1 MKIIVAKRSG
11 LDGVAYINA
20 DKINSWLAEENK
32 YDKRVETRI
41 YFAEGRCE
49 IEGDQTQRILDFLM
63 TDDNSGV
70 LDLTTDQKKSWWNKE
85 HK

>member
-20 DKINSWLAEENK
+20 NKINSFLAEENK

-41 YFAEGRCE
+41 YFAEGKCE
-49 IEGDQTQRILDFLM
+49 IEGDQTDRILNFMVSDA
-63 TDDNSGV
+63 DSGV
-70 LDLTTDQKKSWWNKE
+70 LDLTNGQKKSWWNKE
-85 HK
+85 

>member
-20 DKINSWLAEENK
+20 NKINSFLAEENK

-41 YFAEGRCE
+41 YFAEGKCE
-49 IEGDQTQRILDFLM
+49 IEGDQTDRILNFM
-63 TDDNSGV
+63 VSDDDSGV
-70 LDLTTDQKKSWWNKE
+70 LDLTNGQKKSWWNKE
-85 HK
+85 

>member
-20 DKINSWLAEENK
+20 NKINSFLAEENK

-41 YFAEGRCE
+41 YFSEGKCE
-49 IEGDQTQRILDFLM
+49 IEGDQTDRILNFM
-63 TDDNSGV
+63 VSDDDSGV
-70 LDLTTDQKKSWWNKE
+70 LDLTNGQKKSWWNKE
-85 HK
+85 